1 MSKDLGESMLKKYA
15 QQLLTASL
23 VMTSVSAFAEESTTE
38 STPAI
43 TVAGS
48 MAMLTDYR
56 FRGVSMSNR
65 DPSVQGALNFA
76 HKSGAYFSLWASNA
90 DVGAGGNV
98 EADFFVGYILP
109 ITEKSFLDINYAD
122 VNYPGTIKEYHTDFS
137 EFGVNYNHSD
147 LVTAGDYFTAGVF
160 YSPEFAFKSGT
171 EIYLSTTYK
180 FPVYNSIKLVSSLG
194 YTKLEDNE
202 KFAQAFGGDGQQDDY
217 FDYKIGFG
225 AEFLGLSSELVWI
238 DNNID
243 SDANI
248 MKGSMVFSV
257 TKQF

>member
-1 MSKDLGESMLKKYA
+1 MFKLCA

-23 VMTSVSAFAEESTTE
+23 LMASAATFAEDAPEAV
-38 STPAI
+38 PA
-43 TVAGS
+43 VSLSGS
-48 MAMLTDYR
+48 LTMATDYR

-65 DPSVQGALNFA
+65 DPAIQGALTFS
-76 HKSGAYFSLWASNA
+76 HKSGAYLSLWASNA

-109 ITEKSFLDINYAD
+109 LTEKSFLDINYAD
-122 VNYPGTIKEYHTDFS
+122 VNYPGTIKEFHTDFS

-147 LVTAGDYFTAGVF
+147 LMIGGDYFTAGVF

-171 EIYLSTTYK
+171 EIYLNTSYK
-180 FPVYNSIKLVSSLG
+180 FPVYKNIKLVSSLG

-202 KFAQAFGGDGQQDDY
+202 QFAKAFGGDGQQDDY
-217 FDYKIGFG
+217 FDYKIGLG
-225 AEFLGLSSELVWI
+225 AEVLGLNSELVWI

-243 SDANI
+243 NDANI
-248 MKGSMVFSV
+248 MKGSVVFSL
-257 TKQF
+257 TKLF

>member
-1 MSKDLGESMLKKYA
+1 MFKSCA

-23 VMTSVSAFAEESTTE
+23 LLASAATFAEESTETT
-38 STPAI
+38 SAI
-43 TVAGS
+43 SVSGS
-48 MAMLTDYR
+48 MTMATDYR
-56 FRGVSMSNR
+56 FRGVSNSNR
-65 DPSVQGALNFA
+65 DPAIQGAVTFA
-76 HKSGAYFSLWASNA
+76 HKSGAYLSLWASNA
-90 DVGAGGNV
+90 DIGAGGNV

-147 LVTAGDYFTAGVF
+147 LMKAGDYFTAGVF

-171 EIYLSTTYK
+171 EIYLNTSYK
-180 FPVYNSIKLVSSLG
+180 FPVYKNIKFVSSLG

-202 KFAQAFGGDGQQDDY
+202 QFAKAFGGDGQQDDY
-217 FDYKIGFG
+217 FDYKIGLG
-225 AEFLGLSSELVWI
+225 AEVLGLNSELVWI

-248 MKGSMVFSV
+248 MKGSVVFSL
-257 TKQF
+257 TKAF

>member
-1 MSKDLGESMLKKYA
+1 MFKSCA
-15 QQLLTASL
+15 QQWLTVSLLMS
-23 VMTSVSAFAEESTTE
+23 SVSVFAEGTTTSE

-65 DPSVQGALNFA
+65 DPAVQGALNFS
-76 HKSGAYFSLWASNA
+76 HKSGAYLSLWASNA

-109 ITEKSFLDINYAD
+109 LTEKSFLDINYAD
-122 VNYPGTIKEYHTDFS
+122 VNYPGTIKEFHTDFS

-147 LVTAGDYFTAGVF
+147 LMTGGDYFTAGVF
-160 YSPEFAFKSGT
+160 YSPEFAFKSGK
-171 EIYLSTTYK
+171 EIYLNTSYK
-180 FPVYNSIKLVSSLG
+180 FPVYKNIKLVSSLG

-202 KFAQAFGGDGQQDDY
+202 QFAKAFGGDGQQDDY
-217 FDYKIGFG
+217 FDYKIGLG
-225 AEFLGLSSELVWI
+225 AEVLGLNSELVWI

-248 MKGSMVFSV
+248 MKGSVVFSL
-257 TKQF
+257 TKLF

>member
-1 MSKDLGESMLKKYA
+1 MLKKYA
-15 QQLLTASL
+15 QQLLAVSL
-23 VMTSVSAFAEESTTE
+23 VMTSVSAFAEETTTSE

-65 DPSVQGALNFA
+65 DPSVQGALSFS
-76 HKSGAYFSLWASNA
+76 HKSGAYLSLWASSA

-147 LVTAGDYFTAGVF
+147 LMTGGDYFTAGVF

-171 EIYLSTTYK
+171 EIYLNTSYK
-180 FPVYNSIKLVSSLG
+180 FPVYKNIKLVSSLG

-202 KFAQAFGGDGQQDDY
+202 QFTKAFGGDGQQDDY
-217 FDYKIGFG
+217 FDYKIGLG
-225 AEFLGLSSELVWI
+225 AEVLGLNSELVWI

-248 MKGSMVFSV
+248 MKGSVVFSL

>member
-1 MSKDLGESMLKKYA
+1 MFKSCA
-15 QQLLTASL
+15 QQWLTVSL
-23 VMTSVSAFAEESTTE
+23 FMSSVSVFAEETTSE

-65 DPSVQGALNFA
+65 DPAVQGALNFS
-76 HKSGAYFSLWASNA
+76 HKSGAYLSLWASNA

-122 VNYPGTIKEYHTDFS
+122 VNYPGTIKEFHTDFS

-147 LVTAGDYFTAGVF
+147 LMTGGDYFTAGVF
-160 YSPEFAFKSGT
+160 YSPEFAFKSGK
-171 EIYLSTTYK
+171 EIYLNTSYK
-180 FPVYNSIKLVSSLG
+180 FPVYKNIKLVSSLG

-202 KFAQAFGGDGQQDDY
+202 QFAKAFGGDGQQDDY
-217 FDYKIGFG
+217 FDYKIGLG
-225 AEFLGLSSELVWI
+225 AEVLGLNSELVWI

-248 MKGSMVFSV
+248 MKGSVVFSL
-257 TKQF
+257 TKLF

>member
-1 MSKDLGESMLKKYA
+1 MFKSCA
-15 QQLLTASL
+15 QQLLTVSLLLASAA
-23 VMTSVSAFAEESTTE
+23 TFAEESTET
-38 STPAI
+38 TPAI
-43 TVAGS
+43 SVSGS
-48 MAMLTDYR
+48 MTMATDYR

-65 DPSVQGALNFA
+65 DPSVQGALNFT
-76 HKSGAYFSLWASNA
+76 HKSGAYLSLWASNA

-147 LVTAGDYFTAGVF
+147 LMIGGDYFTAGVF

-171 EIYLSTTYK
+171 EIYLNTSYK
-180 FPVYNSIKLVSSLG
+180 FPVYKNIKLVSSLG

-202 KFAQAFGGDGQQDDY
+202 QFAKAFGGDGQQDDY
-217 FDYKIGFG
+217 FDYKVGLG
-225 AEFLGLSSELVWI
+225 AEVLGLSSELVWI

-243 SDANI
+243 SDANM
-248 MKGSMVFSV
+248 MKGSVVFSL